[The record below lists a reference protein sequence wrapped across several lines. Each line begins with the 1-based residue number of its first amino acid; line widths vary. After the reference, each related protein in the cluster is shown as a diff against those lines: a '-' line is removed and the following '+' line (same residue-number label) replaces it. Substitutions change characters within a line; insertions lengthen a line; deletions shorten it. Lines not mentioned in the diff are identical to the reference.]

1 MAIKYLHLSSAPS
14 ALSRWCCAYVFNHT
28 LLLAFH
34 ARVGAKSLGGF
45 LALSALPGKF
55 LLKDVVLLAAAKW
68 SFGEAW
74 TSSVRMRRKEGVV
87 RHESDPGGS
96 RPRDFHGLKGLNV
109 LLAGLGKV
117 DCWESTHS

>member
-55 LLKDVVLLAAAKW
+55 LLKDVVFA
-68 SFGEAW
+68 
-74 TSSVRMRRKEGVV
+74 R
-87 RHESDPGGS
+87 GG
-96 RPRDFHGLKGLNV
+96 KMV
-109 LLAGLGKV
+109 I
-117 DCWESTHS
+117 W